1 MNIRMIHPIHG
12 EKIATLEAEAKHD
25 EAKGWVRVVA
35 LAGALRPSP
44 DPVATLKA
52 EVPALE
58 KRKPGR
64 PKGS

>member
-1 MNIRMIHPIHG
+1 MIIPLIHPIHG

-25 EAKGWVRVVA
+25 ELRGWIRVK
-35 LAGALRPSP
+35 PSP
-44 DPVATLKA
+44 DPIAVMKA